1 MLSPRLTNCVE
12 CSSISTLLA
21 DIDCRLFELSKNLY
35 NNVVFILNLPVPM
48 TVMNDLLNYKRI
60 LTYKLC
66 NEDYAKQY
74 TVEMI
79 ASKVKLLK
87 FK

>member
-1 MLSPRLTNCVE
+1 MLSPRLTDCLQ
-12 CSSISTLLA
+12 CSSITSLLC
-21 DIDCRLFELSKNLY
+21 DIDNKLNDLASTLY
-35 NNVVFILNLPVPM
+35 NNVIFSLNSPVNA

-60 LTYKLC
+60 LTFKLV
-66 NEDYAKQY
+66 NPDYAKDF

-79 ASKVKLLK
+79 ASKVKILK